1 LASVRWST
9 ASFDACDIVVGRS
22 LAVRL
27 VIARRRS
34 CAAMEPVRTVH
45 RSHDGAIHSK
55 NNSINF
61 AAALASYSSI
71 GSKYRLGVSWMA
83 HHRRTAAVTPWA
95 ELGSPPPPVRTT
107 ALYAIRISL
116 RVGPIGF
123 KFGGRNDA
131 QPFLRP
137 WRLRVCVAPSR
148 GRAGVC
154 WGESSRC

>member
-34 CAAMEPVRTVH
+34 SAAMEPVRTVH
-45 RSHDGAIHSK
+45 RSHDGAIHGK

-83 HHRRTAAVTPWA
+83 HHRRTAAVTSRAGPLTPPCVWGRSQTHRRISNRWSGLGA
-95 ELGSPPPPVRTT
+95 NSSLRRVELGPQIFDH
-107 ALYAIRISL
+107 AA
-116 RVGPIGF
+116 
-123 KFGGRNDA
+123 
-131 QPFLRP
+131 
-137 WRLRVCVAPSR
+137 R
-148 GRAGVC
+148 GRSWRRGIRVVDP
-154 WGESSRC
+154 